1 MDPHKKLYTLSI
13 IAKRKNANIHQF
25 MNKQNVVY
33 SYERH
38 SIEQQE
44 VLIHATWRNLKNI
57 MLRKSL
63 SQKITYYI
71 IPFICNV
78 CNREIYRDRGVLV
91 A

>member
-1 MDPHKKLYTLSI
+1 MD
-13 IAKRKNANIHQF
+13 
-25 MNKQNVVY
+25 KQNVVY

-38 SIEQQE
+38 IIEQQE